1 MSSQPEAQMSTRRHV
16 DETRTGVGRQTETK
30 SRLSI
35 GPAAV
40 FIAALSVLSW
50 AVLIAIVIGLQAV
63 L

>member
-1 MSSQPEAQMSTRRHV
+1 MSTRRHV

>member
-1 MSSQPEAQMSTRRHV
+1 MSSRRRHV
-16 DETRTGVGRQTETK
+16 DETRTGVSQQTETR

-35 GPAAV
+35 GPAGIV
-40 FIAALSVLSW
+40 IAALSVLAW